1 MKSSTRDE
9 IEGKWHQAKG
19 KAKEVI
25 GNAGN
30 NPGLEAEGK
39 IENLSG
45 KTQEKIGATKKV
57 FGK

>member
-1 MKSSTRDE
+1 MKSSVRDE
-9 IEGKWHQAKG
+9 TEGKWHQAKG

-25 GNAGN
+25 GKASN

-45 KTQEKIGATKKV
+45 KTQEKIGDTKKV